1 MEDFENTNTQPE
13 PLAEEPMQ
21 ETEVI
26 MDDDDE
32 DFFPE
37 EEGFDLPDPEAV
49 ITIRTSG
56 GDTQYVPASAP
67 MTVSEAMLASGLRPN
82 GAVTYYLN
90 GAEVKGDAVL
100 PVGSTLTVV
109 GSVKGGS
116 K

>member
-1 MEDFENTNTQPE
+1 MEDFEGTTNTQPE
-13 PLAEEPMQ
+13 PVPAEEPME

-26 MDDDDE
+26 MDDDD

-37 EEGFDLPDPEAV
+37 DEGFDLPDPEAV

-56 GDTQYVPASAP
+56 GDTQYVPAPAP

-90 GAEVKGDAVL
+90 GAEVKADAVL

-109 GSVKGGS
+109 GSVKGG
-116 K
+116 